1 MWGTQVSHTPRPSQ
15 SLTSAFPV
23 LATRNGSGPLSR
35 SSTLPRPPGQGPA
48 PRSADVS
55 ALSPHSGSVLSEH
68 DPSHTAHPDLSFT
81 DDRPLWTRRAFSEAS
96 LPEAGRP
103 APVNATARAPL
114 LLSTP
119 ALTEPPTDHPRG
131 AASLLGSRGR
141 GGVRMGA
148 QAVPGLC
155 HKMADTS
162 LSFERRKPR
171 INSEENLQKT
181 AMLPSSNSPSPGTF
195 WPVLSGWQ
203 TQARAIRPAAHIAPS
218 ALGQPASRPRPS
230 RHRPWLSSTLALRL
244 RERGTQ
250 TCKKIWV

>member
-1 MWGTQVSHTPRPSQ
+1 MGAARCRDPPP
-15 SLTSAFPV
+15 FPV
-23 LATRNGSGPLSR
+23 PQGKARLLGLQMSLLCHLTR
-35 SSTLPRPPGQGPA
+35 
-48 PRSADVS
+48 
-55 ALSPHSGSVLSEH
+55 ALSSLSTT
-68 DPSHTAHPDLSFT
+68 PSHTAHPDLSFT

-162 LSFERRKPR
+162 LSFERRKP
-171 INSEENLQKT
+171 
-181 AMLPSSNSPSPGTF
+181 
-195 WPVLSGWQ
+195 SGCNVC
-203 TQARAIRPAAHIAPS
+203 S
-218 ALGQPASRPRPS
+218 
-230 RHRPWLSSTLALRL
+230 
-244 RERGTQ
+244 
-250 TCKKIWV
+250 